1 VTGANAGDALGTSLE
16 VLIAHCEA
24 LERCLARETEALPSR
39 DLMQL
44 GACAEEKEHI
54 ARMVRAAEKPL
65 DALLAGRT
73 VREFIAEVGGA
84 SQSALETR
92 HARLKALA
100 ENCRHQNA
108 VNGKVIHRTRQSLAE
123 LARILSGHDADPIY
137 TARGTTRPT
146 SDGHSLAL
154 A

>member
-1 VTGANAGDALGTSLE
+1 MTGEAAANGLAAHLDAL
-16 VLIAHCEA
+16 IQHCEA
-24 LERCLARETEALPSR
+24 LAQCLASESDALIQR

-44 GACAEEKEHI
+44 GACAETKERI
-54 ARMVRAAEKPL
+54 ARMIRASEKPL
-65 DALLAGRT
+65 DVLLEGHSVT
-73 VREFIAEVGGA
+73 EFIAQLGTGA
-84 SQSALETR
+84 QSALEAR

-100 ENCRHQNA
+100 ETCRHQNA

-146 SDGHSLAL
+146 TDGHSLAL